1 MTPAQASELSQP
13 ALEACIG
20 YYYDQKEQLERKAD
34 KIQEMCALL
43 VAEHTTRFWES
54 KISEAFDVSK

>member
-20 YYYDQKEQLERKAD
+20 YYHYQKEQLEQKAAE
-34 KIQEMCALL
+34 KREMCALL
-43 VAEHTTRFWES
+43 VAEHTVRFWEG
-54 KISEAFDVSK
+54 KITEAFDSSK